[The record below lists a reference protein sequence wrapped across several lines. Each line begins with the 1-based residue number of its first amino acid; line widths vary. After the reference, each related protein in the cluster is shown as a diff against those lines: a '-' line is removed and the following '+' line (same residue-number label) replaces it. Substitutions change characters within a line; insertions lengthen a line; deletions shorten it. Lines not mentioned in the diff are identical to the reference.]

1 MSAGTVNQAKSTRV
15 PMSRGG
21 RSEKEQSRHPAG
33 TRRDVEMAENGDRAV
48 VHGAIFV
55 GALSREYVRGGAA

>member
-1 MSAGTVNQAKSTRV
+1 MSAGTVNQAKPTRV
-15 PMSRGG
+15 SMRGR

-33 TRRDVEMAENGDRAV
+33 ARRDVEMAENGDREV
-48 VHGAIFV
+48 VHRAIFV